1 MLSAMIKKNKL
12 ALQMDAYQKGI
23 QKALEEG
30 NVVDPNTII
39 PLDENI
45 KNPTPEQENLEVFR
59 KMLLE
64 GIPNVSIRK
73 NTEPESGFFA
83 VMDFTKLKGK
93 KYNDKVIENDFD
105 MLEYFYIKGK
115 IVYIMGRSVSWP
127 NEDEIIGRINFA
139 LTKKALINNMKI
151 LTISV
156 RGLE

>member
-1 MLSAMIKKNKL
+1 MKNKL
-12 ALQMDAYQKGI
+12 KNSINIYQNKITDNYLQVELYFDIK
-23 QKALEEG
+23 
-30 NVVDPNTII
+30 NRII
-39 PLDENI
+39 RDIYHYEKDENI
-45 KNPTPEQENLEVFR
+45 R

-93 KYNDKVIENDFD
+93 KYENKVIENDCD

-115 IVYIMGRSVSWP
+115 IVYIMGMSVSWP

-151 LTISV
+151 LTTSV
-156 RGLE
+156 RELR